1 MNEEDLQ
8 ELFDAQERKLRA
20 VSSAFH
26 RSLYPEIDWN
36 DRLLCIK
43 GPKGTGKT
51 TMLLQRIKE
60 AFPDPSV
67 ALYASL
73 DSLWFATHRVQ
84 DVAAWLDSHGGTHL
98 FLDEVHHFENWQTL
112 VKNLHDDFP
121 ALHLVYSGSSS
132 RRAAATFPAG
142 SCPTRSRGSPSAS
155 SSPSKA
161 RSTCPPSAGRSCCAA
176 TPPSPAASPRA

>member
-60 AFPDPSV
+60 TFPDPSA
-67 ALYASL
+67 ALYVSL

-84 DVAAWLDSHGGTHL
+84 DVSTKDSL
-98 FLDEVHHFENWQTL
+98 L
-112 VKNLHDDFP
+112 V
-121 ALHLVYSGSSS
+121 
-132 RRAAATFPAG
+132 
-142 SCPTRSRGSPSAS
+142 
-155 SSPSKA
+155 
-161 RSTCPPSAGRSCCAA
+161 RSTP
-176 TPPSPAASPRA
+176 